1 MPDISKIQLPNGNI
15 YNIKD
20 TVSGY
25 QKELIPG
32 ANITITSTQ
41 EGPVISSSGGGT
53 AASVSNHKLIISG
66 IQNGDGVSY

>member
-1 MPDISKIQLPNGNI
+1 MADISKIQLPNGNT

-25 QKELIPG
+25 QKELIAG
-32 ANITITSTQ
+32 ENITITSTQ
-41 EGPVISSSGGGT
+41 NGPVISSAGSGT
-53 AASVSNHKLIISG
+53 EVSVSSHKLVISG